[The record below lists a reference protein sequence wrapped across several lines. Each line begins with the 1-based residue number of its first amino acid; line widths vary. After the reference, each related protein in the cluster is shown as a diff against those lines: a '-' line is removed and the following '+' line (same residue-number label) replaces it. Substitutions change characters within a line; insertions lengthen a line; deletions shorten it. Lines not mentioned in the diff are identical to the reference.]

1 MLILWQVVNSV
12 LKSRAV
18 EVDVAAR
25 LFHGLSDPTRLA
37 ILLSLLDG
45 ERRVA
50 DIVEHVGSSQPN
62 VSNHLGC
69 LKGCGL
75 VTDRPGE
82 RRQVFYSIAR
92 PEVRDLLIAAERFL
106 VEGGENVTLCANPLM
121 GPRKKRRGG

>member
-1 MLILWQVVNSV
+1 MNSDV
-12 LKSRAV
+12 TARAL
-18 EVDVAAR
+18 EVDIAAR

-50 DIVEHVGSSQPN
+50 DIVEQVGSSQPN

-75 VTDRPGE
+75 VADRPGE

-106 VEGGENVTLCANPLM
+106 VEGGESVTLCANPLM
-121 GPRKKRRGG
+121 RPRKKPRGG

>member
-1 MLILWQVVNSV
+1 MGEV
-12 LKSRAV
+12 AV
-18 EVDVAAR
+18 RDRVDVGVAAH

-45 ERRVA
+45 ERRVG

-69 LKGCGL
+69 LKECGL

-92 PEVRDLLIAAERFL
+92 SEVRDLLVAAERFL
-106 VEGGENVTLCANPLM
+106 VEGGQAVSLCANPLM
-121 GPRKKRRGG
+121 GQRSRVCGG

>member
-1 MLILWQVVNSV
+1 MSAVVV
-12 LKSRAV
+12 SRAV

-50 DIVEHVGSSQPN
+50 DIVERVGSSQPN

-75 VTDRPGE
+75 VTDRPGD

-106 VEGGENVTLCANPLM
+106 VEGGESVTLCANPLM
-121 GPRKKRRGG
+121 GRGKKRRSG